1 MEVAVMPDPRDQ
13 PEPTSPI
20 GTAVTNDDERWAA
33 RDPAYR
39 AQRDART
46 AYREIAWI
54 LIKYRVA
61 HDLTQQQLA
70 ERVGTSYSQISRIES
85 GRQKT
90 NLDTL
95 LRIARALDL
104 KVVIGFEGASREGTL
119 ERQTVA
125 L

>member
-1 MEVAVMPDPRDQ
+1 MPNARDQ
-13 PEPTSPI
+13 QEPISPI
-20 GTAVTNDDERWAA
+20 GAAVADDDKRWAA

-39 AQRDART
+39 ARREAL
-46 AYREIAWI
+46 APYREIAWL
-54 LIKYRVA
+54 LIKYRMD
-61 HDLTQQQLA
+61 HGLTQQQLA

-104 KVVIGFEGASREGTL
+104 KMVIGFEGTSREGKL

-125 L
+125 LS

>member
-1 MEVAVMPDPRDQ
+1 MPDPGDQ
-13 PEPTSPI
+13 QEAVSPI
-20 GTAVTNDDERWAA
+20 GTAVADDDGRWAA
-33 RDPAYR
+33 RDPAYH
-39 AQRDART
+39 AQREART

-54 LIKYRVA
+54 LIKYRMD
-61 HDLTQQQLA
+61 HGLTQQQLA

-90 NLDTL
+90 SLDTL

-104 KVVIGFEGASREGTL
+104 KVVIGFEGSSREGTL

>member
-1 MEVAVMPDPRDQ
+1 MQHTQDEAGPI
-13 PEPTSPI
+13 SPI
-20 GTAVTNDDERWAA
+20 GAAVETDDAPWAA
-33 RDPAYR
+33 QDPAYR
-39 AQRDART
+39 AQREARA
-46 AYREIAWI
+46 AYREIAWL
-54 LIKYRVA
+54 LIKYRM
-61 HDLTQQQLA
+61 DRGLTQQQLA

-104 KVVIGFEGASREGTL
+104 RVAITFEHTTREGQL
-119 ERQTVA
+119 DQRTVA

>member
-1 MEVAVMPDPRDQ
+1 MQ
-13 PEPTSPI
+13 QSQGQQEPISPI
-20 GTAVTNDDERWAA
+20 GAAVETDDERWAA
-33 RDPAYR
+33 QDPIYR
-39 AQRDART
+39 AQREAR
-46 AYREIAWI
+46 APYREIAWL
-54 LIKYRVA
+54 LIKYRMD
-61 HDLTQQQLA
+61 HGFTQQQLA

-104 KVVIGFEGASREGTL
+104 KVELAFEHTTREGRL